1 MTKRGLSHQFG
12 DNMDLIKFLDN
23 GCDACEDNRY
33 IFVEDDKSLDEYC
46 MNCGV
51 LKLTLIKQN
60 DKEKESK

>member
-1 MTKRGLSHQFG
+1 
-12 DNMDLIKFLDN
+12 MDLIKFLDN